1 MKIEMGESLIYSWL
15 RHEKLCQLVQTNWKV
30 SPFWELENRQD
41 VEALFVICRNYFLEK
56 HSFDI
61 SKGCSLEQ
69 FLKQAEIDGIGIVY
83 STEVQYIYAVDVAY
97 HEGGLNYGK
106 KDETIAKIAQKCI
119 RTALCLYGY
128 FSMSTG
134 EVLFV
139 SPKITPAIETALV
152 PLFDEISELL
162 HDNGLN
168 IKAILH
174 CNDNFSSEV
183 MYPVV
188 EKASAVA
195 DTSELFMRGL
205 QLYNLA
211 TKVEPKRDEISSVT
225 TTQCKLK
232 ATSVAP
238 ADNQEW
244 KAIRRIPD
252 WAVAPNQ
259 INHRIIRAFLQLQ
272 KERGFVCRPEL
283 EARCQDPE
291 GHADVYVRDF
301 RGNFASMK
309 TDAGKSHG
317 KVFRDDG
324 YNIKICPEVLAT
336 LEQYRSLFET

>member
-30 SPFWELENRQD
+30 SPFWELENRQEIED
-41 VEALFVICRNYFLEK
+41 LFVICRNYFLEK

-69 FLKQAEIDGIGIVY
+69 FLKQAEIDGIGIAY

-168 IKAILH
+168 IKTILH

-232 ATSVAP
+232 PTSVAP

-259 INHRIIRAFLQLQ
+259 INHRII
-272 KERGFVCRPEL
+272 EL
-283 EARCQDPE
+283 FCNFRRNVALCVGQSWKLVARIPRVTQMC
-291 GHADVYVRDF
+291 
-301 RGNFASMK
+301 M
-309 TDAGKSHG
+309 
-317 KVFRDDG
+317 
-324 YNIKICPEVLAT
+324 
-336 LEQYRSLFET
+336 

>member
-1 MKIEMGESLIYSWL
+1 MESSLPSGNLKI
-15 RHEKLCQLVQTNWKV
+15 CQ
-30 SPFWELENRQD
+30 EIED
-41 VEALFVICRNYFLEK
+41 LFVICRNYFLEK
-56 HSFDI
+56 HSLDI

-69 FLKQAEIDGIGIVY
+69 FLKQAEIDGIGIAY
-83 STEVQYIYAVDVAY
+83 STEAPYIYAVDVAY
-97 HEGGLNYGK
+97 HEGGLNYGG
-106 KDETIAKIAQKCI
+106 KDETITKIAQKCI

-128 FSMSTG
+128 FCMSTG

-152 PLFDEISELL
+152 PLFDEISKLL

-174 CNDNFSSEV
+174 CNDSFSSEV

-211 TKVEPKRDEISSVT
+211 TKVEPTHKEVSAVT
-225 TTQCKLK
+225 TSQCKLK
-232 ATSVAP
+232 PTSMPP
-238 ADNQEW
+238 ADKQEW
-244 KAIRRIPD
+244 KAIRKIPD
-252 WAVAPNQ
+252 WAAAPNQ
-259 INHRIIRAFLQLQ
+259 NNHRIIRAFLQLQ

-301 RGNFASMK
+301 RGNFTSMK

-324 YNIKICPEVLAT
+324 YNITICTEVLAT
-336 LEQYRSLFET
+336 LEQYRSLFEA

>member
-30 SPFWELENRQD
+30 SPFWELENRQEIED
-41 VEALFVICRNYFLEK
+41 LFVICRNYFLEK
-56 HSFDI
+56 HSLDI

-69 FLKQAEIDGIGIVY
+69 FLKQAEIDGIGIAY
-83 STEVQYIYAVDVAY
+83 STEAPYIYAVDVAY
-97 HEGGLNYGK
+97 HEGGLNYGG
-106 KDETIAKIAQKCI
+106 KDETITKIAQKCI

-128 FSMSTG
+128 FCMSTG

-152 PLFDEISELL
+152 PLFDEISKLL

-174 CNDNFSSEV
+174 CNDSFSSEV

-232 ATSVAP
+232 PTSVAP

-252 WAVAPNQ
+252 
-259 INHRIIRAFLQLQ
+259 
-272 KERGFVCRPEL
+272 
-283 EARCQDPE
+283 
-291 GHADVYVRDF
+291 
-301 RGNFASMK
+301 
-309 TDAGKSHG
+309 
-317 KVFRDDG
+317 
-324 YNIKICPEVLAT
+324 
-336 LEQYRSLFET
+336 

>member
-1 MKIEMGESLIYSWL
+1 
-15 RHEKLCQLVQTNWKV
+15 
-30 SPFWELENRQD
+30 
-41 VEALFVICRNYFLEK
+41 
-56 HSFDI
+56 
-61 SKGCSLEQ
+61 
-69 FLKQAEIDGIGIVY
+69 
-83 STEVQYIYAVDVAY
+83 
-97 HEGGLNYGK
+97 
-106 KDETIAKIAQKCI
+106 
-119 RTALCLYGY
+119 
-128 FSMSTG
+128 MSTG

-152 PLFDEISELL
+152 PLFDEISKLL

-211 TKVEPKRDEISSVT
+211 TKVEAKREEVSALT
-225 TTQCKLK
+225 TSQCKLK
-232 ATSVAP
+232 PTSMPP

-259 INHRIIRAFLQLQ
+259 NNHRIIRAFLQLQ
-272 KERGFVCRPEL
+272 KGRGFVCRPEL

-309 TDAGKSHG
+309 TDAGRSHG

-324 YNIKICPEVLAT
+324 YNITICPEVLAT

>member
-30 SPFWELENRQD
+30 SPFWELENRQEIED
-41 VEALFVICRNYFLEK
+41 LFVICRNYFLEK

-69 FLKQAEIDGIGIVY
+69 FLKQAEIDGIGIAY
-83 STEVQYIYAVDVAY
+83 STEAPYIYAVDVAY
-97 HEGGLNYGK
+97 HEGGLNYGG
-106 KDETIAKIAQKCI
+106 KDETITKIAQKCI

-128 FSMSTG
+128 FCMSTG

-152 PLFDEISELL
+152 PLFDEISKLL

-174 CNDNFSSEV
+174 CNDSFSSEV

-211 TKVEPKRDEISSVT
+211 TKVEPTHKEVSAVT
-225 TTQCKLK
+225 TSQCKLK
-232 ATSVAP
+232 PTSMPPQINRSGRQFVRFLIGQLLQIRITIELFVLFCNCRRNVALCVG
-238 ADNQEW
+238 QSW
-244 KAIRRIPD
+244 KLAVRIP
-252 WAVAPNQ
+252 
-259 INHRIIRAFLQLQ
+259 
-272 KERGFVCRPEL
+272 RGTQMCMS
-283 EARCQDPE
+283 
-291 GHADVYVRDF
+291 G
-301 RGNFASMK
+301 
-309 TDAGKSHG
+309 
-317 KVFRDDG
+317 
-324 YNIKICPEVLAT
+324 T
-336 LEQYRSLFET
+336 LEGTLHR

>member
-1 MKIEMGESLIYSWL
+1 
-15 RHEKLCQLVQTNWKV
+15 
-30 SPFWELENRQD
+30 
-41 VEALFVICRNYFLEK
+41 
-56 HSFDI
+56 
-61 SKGCSLEQ
+61 
-69 FLKQAEIDGIGIVY
+69 
-83 STEVQYIYAVDVAY
+83 
-97 HEGGLNYGK
+97 
-106 KDETIAKIAQKCI
+106 
-119 RTALCLYGY
+119 
-128 FSMSTG
+128 MSTG

-152 PLFDEISELL
+152 PLFDEISKLL

-211 TKVEPKRDEISSVT
+211 TKVEPKREEVSAVT

-232 ATSVAP
+232 LTSMQP
-238 ADNQEW
+238 ADKQQW
-244 KAIRRIPD
+244 KAICRIPD
-252 WAVAPNQ
+252 WAAAPNQ
-259 INHRIIRAFLQLQ
+259 NNHRIIRAFLQLQ

-301 RGNFASMK
+301 RGNFTSMK

-324 YNIKICPEVLAT
+324 YNITICPEVLAT

>member
-41 VEALFVICRNYFLEK
+41 VETLFVICRNYFLEK

-69 FLKQAEIDGIGIVY
+69 FLKQAEIDGIGIAY

-232 ATSVAP
+232 PTSVAP

>member
-30 SPFWELENRQD
+30 SPFWELENHQD
-41 VEALFVICRNYFLEK
+41 VEALFVICRNYFLER

-69 FLKQAEIDGIGIVY
+69 FLKQAEIDGIGIAY
-83 STEVQYIYAVDVAY
+83 STEAQYIYAVDVAY

-152 PLFDEISELL
+152 PLFDEISKLL

-211 TKVEPKRDEISSVT
+211 TKVEPKREEVSAVT

-232 ATSVAP
+232 PTSMQP
-238 ADNQEW
+238 ADKQGW

-252 WAVAPNQ
+252 WAAAPNQ
-259 INHRIIRAFLQLQ
+259 NNHRIIRAFLQLQ

-291 GHADVYVRDF
+291 GHADVYV
-301 RGNFASMK
+301 AV
-309 TDAGKSHG
+309 T
-317 KVFRDDG
+317 
-324 YNIKICPEVLAT
+324 
-336 LEQYRSLFET
+336 SLP

>member
-1 MKIEMGESLIYSWL
+1 M
-15 RHEKLCQLVQTNWKV
+15 
-30 SPFWELENRQD
+30 
-41 VEALFVICRNYFLEK
+41 
-56 HSFDI
+56 
-61 SKGCSLEQ
+61 
-69 FLKQAEIDGIGIVY
+69 
-83 STEVQYIYAVDVAY
+83 
-97 HEGGLNYGK
+97 
-106 KDETIAKIAQKCI
+106 
-119 RTALCLYGY
+119 
-128 FSMSTG
+128 
-134 EVLFV
+134 
-139 SPKITPAIETALV
+139 
-152 PLFDEISELL
+152 
-162 HDNGLN
+162 
-168 IKAILH
+168 
-174 CNDNFSSEV
+174 
-183 MYPVV
+183 V

-232 ATSVAP
+232 PTSVAP

-252 WAVAPNQ
+252 WAAAPNQ
-259 INHRIIRAFLQLQ
+259 NNHRIIRAFLQLQ

-291 GHADVYVRDF
+291 GHADVYVKDF

-324 YNIKICPEVLAT
+324 YNITICPEVLAT
-336 LEQYRSLFET
+336 IEQYRSLFET

>member
-30 SPFWELENRQD
+30 SPFWELENRQEIED
-41 VEALFVICRNYFLEK
+41 LFVICRNYFLEK
-56 HSFDI
+56 HSLDI

-69 FLKQAEIDGIGIVY
+69 FLKQAEIDGIGIAY
-83 STEVQYIYAVDVAY
+83 STEAPYIYAVDVAY
-97 HEGGLNYGK
+97 HEGGLNYGG
-106 KDETIAKIAQKCI
+106 KDETITKIAQKCI

-128 FSMSTG
+128 FCMSTG

-152 PLFDEISELL
+152 PLFDEISKLL

-174 CNDNFSSEV
+174 CNDSFSSEV

-232 ATSVAP
+232 PTSWHQQITRSGRQFVGFLIGLLHQIRITIELFELFCNFRRNVALCVG
-238 ADNQEW
+238 QSW
-244 KAIRRIPD
+244 KLVARIPR
-252 WAVAPNQ
+252 VTQ
-259 INHRIIRAFLQLQ
+259 M
-272 KERGFVCRPEL
+272 C
-283 EARCQDPE
+283 
-291 GHADVYVRDF
+291 
-301 RGNFASMK
+301 M
-309 TDAGKSHG
+309 
-317 KVFRDDG
+317 
-324 YNIKICPEVLAT
+324 
-336 LEQYRSLFET
+336 